1 MATIG
6 LKNLHVAKL
15 TKDDKT
21 GVTYGAPQRLALAIE
36 AKITPQVTSET
47 LYADDK
53 AAEVAESLGEIEVE
67 LGIDDLSSE
76 MYALLLGKTAN
87 SDGVIEDKSTDT
99 APYVALGFSMP
110 LSKGGEKLVW
120 LYKGKF
126 QLPEDQAKTKG
137 DKVEFQT
144 PTIKAKF
151 VPREYDDKW
160 RASVVTTDTGVDQA
174 VIQNWFSAVYQET
187 TTP

>member
-15 TKDDKT
+15 TKDDQT
-21 GVTYGAPQRLALAIE
+21 GVTYETPKRLALAIE
-36 AKITPQVTSET
+36 AKITPQVNTAT
-47 LYADDK
+47 LYADDR
-53 AAEVAESLGEIEVE
+53 AAEVVESLGEIEVE

-76 MYALLLGKTAN
+76 MYAFLLGKTVN
-87 SDGVIEDKSTDT
+87 SDGVIEDKSTDS
-99 APYVALGFSMP
+99 APYVALGFCMP
-110 LSKGGEKLVW
+110 LSKGGEKYVW

-126 QLPEDQAKTKG
+126 QLPEENAKTKG
-137 DKVEFQT
+137 DNVEFQT

-151 VPREYDDKW
+151 VTREYDDKW
-160 RASVVTTDTGVDQA
+160 RASVISNDQDVDPT
-174 VIQNWFSAVYQET
+174 VIQNWFTAVYQP